1 MRKTKGR
8 VEEKGVS
15 LTELIFRTGSG
26 LVLTSYFI
34 SYFYFYFYFYFILF
48 YLKGHVITAW
58 SLLANFDWSSRW
70 HHHYPATS
78 PTCYN
83 LPTTTTRLR
92 QDAMPMSMTTELP
105 WASQGYPKR
114 DKGTANATSRQ
125 GNPRGREGEGGW
137 GEGDKPQAQQHEPV
151 HATTS
156 SRTRQH
162 GPGLHDTSRRVAER
176 RRGWGWAVVPIPNK
190 KGSFLK

>member
-1 MRKTKGR
+1 VEVTNTEAEEVRKTKGR

-58 SLLANFDWSSRW
+58 SLLANFDWSSRR

-78 PTCYN
+78 LTCYFLFLFLFLFKRSRDYGLVTAGRFRLEFKTASP
-83 LPTTTTRLR
+83 LPRHVTHL
-92 QDAMPMSMTTELP
+92 L
-105 WASQGYPKR
+105 
-114 DKGTANATSRQ
+114 
-125 GNPRGREGEGGW
+125 
-137 GEGDKPQAQQHEPV
+137 
-151 HATTS
+151 
-156 SRTRQH
+156 
-162 GPGLHDTSRRVAER
+162 
-176 RRGWGWAVVPIPNK
+176 
-190 KGSFLK
+190 